1 MKYLLM
7 MLTMLCS
14 GCVVYPINKTLQP
27 KAEIL
32 VLGHEGVPLDNA
44 RVYLI
49 TNSYPYGSEKRR
61 VRSET
66 NSNGKVYL
74 PKIKKWRTQALMLHG
89 AEIFFWNWCIEKKGY
104 ETHVTNWRNSKEF
117 PKKYK
122 VTLSKGVTF
131 PCPEEFF

>member
-89 AEIFFWNWCIEKKGY
+89 AELFSGIGVLKK
-104 ETHVTNWRNSKEF
+104 
-117 PKKYK
+117 K
-122 VTLSKGVTF
+122 VTKLMLRIGVTVKSF
-131 PCPEEFF
+131 LKSIKLH